1 MDLRKATCSEC
12 KSHLHYMENM
22 SVKKNGVTMHFG
34 DRFCMGG
41 KEAPKVRTR
50 RPENLCAYLVSQA
63 QGSQR
68 AAYLRVQKR

>member
-41 KEAPKVRTR
+41 KKPRKFGRGDPRIYVPT
-50 RPENLCAYLVSQA
+50 
-63 QGSQR
+63 
-68 AAYLRVQKR
+68 

>member
-34 DRFCMGG
+34 G

-50 RPENLCAYLVSQA
+50 RPGNLCAYLVSQA